1 MGGLR
6 RQQLVGLAEV
16 STVKPGSCERIAWSL
31 RHGWGEDPPSL
42 LRFSA
47 EWLGETC
54 RSYPASSYQR
64 FLLFKLV
71 LASKGTLP
79 GGAGGANSRHAAM
92 EMKGV

>member
-16 STVKPGSCERIAWSL
+16 SAVKPGSCESVAWSL
-31 RHGWGEDPPSL
+31 RHSCGEDPPSL
-42 LRFSA
+42 LRSSA

-54 RSYPASSYQR
+54 GSYPASSYQR

-71 LASKGTLP
+71 LVIKGTLP
-79 GGAGGANSRHAAM
+79 GGAGGANSGHAAV